1 MFKNTCSSEINSTY
15 INLFFLLLYISFN
28 EEMGLK
34 HKKELIVLEFQ
45 RKKNKVNNH
54 IIKKEKKA
62 YGVLNSTIIDDG
74 SGGWY
79 YHKIYILLNFSFHE
93 L

>member
-45 RKKNKVNNH
+45 RKKKQS
-54 IIKKEKKA
+54 K
-62 YGVLNSTIIDDG
+62 
-74 SGGWY
+74 
-79 YHKIYILLNFSFHE
+79 
-93 L
+93 